1 MPFAIALFEKELNP
15 TAMKNFSER
24 LKSAR
29 IMKGYSLQDL
39 ADALDN
45 SITKQ
50 ALNKYEMGL
59 MKPDSEVLLL
69 LCNALD
75 VRPDFFVRETSIT
88 LENVEFRKLKKLSS
102 KESARIKE
110 KTIDILERYFEL
122 EDILGIDKEFLNPI
136 DQIEITNDEC
146 VELAVE
152 EIRKAWKL
160 GEDPLNNVIELLE
173 DNNIKVIEID
183 AGSEFIGLS
192 TWEGIKN
199 PVVVVNSNLVLDRK
213 RFTVLHE
220 LGHILMKVGH
230 IEEKERE
237 HYCHAFA
244 GAMLIPK
251 NQLLKELGNS
261 RSRISMNELVFLK
274 EQFGASIQAIMI
286 RARNLGIIT
295 ESNYKS
301 FITLFSMRG
310 YKKNEP
316 GEYKGQEKSNRFK
329 QLIHRAVAE
338 EIISTSKAAALD
350 NKKLSDF
357 RDELVQ

>member
-1 MPFAIALFEKELNP
+1 
-15 TAMKNFSER
+15 MKNFSER

-45 SITKQ
+45 AITKQ
-50 ALNKYEMGL
+50 ALNKYEMGQ

-88 LENVEFRKLKKLSS
+88 LENVEFRKLQKLSS

-122 EDILGIDKEFLNPI
+122 EDLLGIDEVFVNPI
-136 DQIEITNDEC
+136 EKIEINSDEDI
-146 VELAVE
+146 EQAVDK
-152 EIRKAWKL
+152 IREVWKL
-160 GEDPLNNVIELLE
+160 GEDPLSNVIELLE

-183 AGSEFIGLS
+183 SGPEFVGLS

-199 PVVVVNSNLVLDRK
+199 PVVVVNSTLVLDRK

-220 LGHILMKVGH
+220 LGHILLKIGH
-230 IEEKERE
+230 LSEKERE
-237 HYCHAFA
+237 HYCHVFA

-261 RSRISMNELVFLK
+261 RSRISLNELIYLK
-274 EQFGASIQAIMI
+274 EQFGASIQAIMM
-286 RARNLGIIT
+286 RAKNLSIIT
-295 ESNYKS
+295 ESNFKS
-301 FITLFSMRG
+301 FITFFSMRG
-310 YKKNEP
+310 FKKNEP
-316 GEYKGQEKSNRFK
+316 GKYIGQEKSNRFK

-350 NKKLSDF
+350 NKKLSEF